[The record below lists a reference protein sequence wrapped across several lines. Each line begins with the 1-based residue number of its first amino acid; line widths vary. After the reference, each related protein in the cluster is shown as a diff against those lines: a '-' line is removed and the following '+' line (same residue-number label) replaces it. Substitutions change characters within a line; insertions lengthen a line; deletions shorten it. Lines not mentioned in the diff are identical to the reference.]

1 MTQATDS
8 NFQRLVIERL
18 DKLDQDIR
26 GLSDRLEK
34 TDIKFDAYVKAS
46 DSLRDGR
53 AERLLRIATTII
65 ITAGTV
71 TILAPLAQSVAPAI
85 RAFLGRTA

>member
-1 MTQATDS
+1 MTQATEGD
-8 NFQRLVIERL
+8 FQRLVLERL
-18 DKLDQDIR
+18 DKIDGDITGMKQEFR

-46 DSLRDGR
+46 D
-53 AERLLRIATTII
+53 RLLGIATTII

-71 TILAPLAQSVAPAI
+71 TILAPLAQSVGPAI
-85 RAFLGRTA
+85 RAFLGGTA

>member
-8 NFQRLVIERL
+8 DFQRLVIERL
-18 DKLDQDIR
+18 DKLDQDIK
-26 GLSDRLEK
+26 GLSNRLEK

-46 DSLRDGR
+46 D
-53 AERLLRIATTII
+53 RLLGIATTII
-65 ITAGTV
+65 ITAGIV

-85 RAFLGRTA
+85 RAFLGGAA

>member
-1 MTQATDS
+1 MTQATEGD
-8 NFQRLVIERL
+8 FQRLVLERL
-18 DKLDQDIR
+18 DKIDGDITGMKQEFR

-46 DSLRDGR
+46 D
-53 AERLLRIATTII
+53 RLLGIATTII

-85 RAFLGRTA
+85 RAFLGGAA

>member
-34 TDIKFDAYVKAS
+34 TDLKFDAYVKAS
-46 DSLRDGR
+46 D
-53 AERLLRIATTII
+53 RLLGVATTII

-71 TILAPLAQSVAPAI
+71 TILAPLAQSVAPTI
-85 RAFLGRTA
+85 RAFLEGSA

>member
-8 NFQRLVIERL
+8 DFQRLVIERL
-18 DKLDQDIR
+18 DKLDQGIE
-26 GLSDRLEK
+26 GLSDSLWDGRAERLEK

-46 DSLRDGR
+46 D
-53 AERLLRIATTII
+53 RLLGIATTII

-85 RAFLGRTA
+85 RAFLGGTA